1 MTWGLAHGRAMIRA
15 AQAHRDLD
23 LDQSRYVDVY
33 QALHRAGLMVICT
46 PMSALF
52 GAYLPAAVG
61 SGGRK
66 AGVLLNSHRSVID
79 QRHSAAHELGHH
91 VFGHGECV
99 SEGSQVFEDN
109 DPGAWPVREKEA
121 EAFAAWF
128 LMPRVATRKVIAA
141 LGVEAI
147 TRPDEVYQIGLHL
160 GTSYQGTLRHL
171 ASLKLISS
179 ANARSWARL
188 PRGKVRARAVGRAAS
203 SPGNDIWVLGPAA
216 HGATLHVRPG
226 DRLVVSL
233 SSTTDS
239 AAETLSQ
246 PAGVRRAISPSGDE
260 AGMLGFELDLD
271 DPLEFDITDQ
281 FSAGGPLRHPAA
293 GRLGWEVTL
302 APVRV
307 PRVGFNE
314 PD

>member
-1 MTWGLAHGRAMIRA
+1 MIRA

-23 LDQSRYVDVY
+23 LDQSRYIDVY
-33 QALHRAGLMVICT
+33 EALHRAELMVVCA

-61 SGGRK
+61 PGGRK

-99 SEGSQVFEDN
+99 SEGSQVFEDS

-121 EAFAAWF
+121 EAFASWF

-141 LGVEAI
+141 LGVEVI
-147 TRPDEVYQIGLHL
+147 TRPEEVYQVALHL
-160 GTSYQGTLRHL
+160 GTSYRGTLRHL
-171 ASLKLISS
+171 VSLKLISS
-179 ANARSWARL
+179 ADASRWARL

-203 SPGNDIWVLGPAA
+203 SPVNDIWILGPAA

-226 DRLVVSL
+226 DRLVVGL
-233 SSTTDS
+233 SSATDS
-239 AAETLSQ
+239 AAEPLTP
-246 PAGVRRAISPSGDE
+246 PAGVQRAISPSGDE

-281 FSAGGPLRHPAA
+281 FSAGGPLRLTAPER
-293 GRLGWEVTL
+293 GGWEVKV
-302 APVRV
+302 ASVRV